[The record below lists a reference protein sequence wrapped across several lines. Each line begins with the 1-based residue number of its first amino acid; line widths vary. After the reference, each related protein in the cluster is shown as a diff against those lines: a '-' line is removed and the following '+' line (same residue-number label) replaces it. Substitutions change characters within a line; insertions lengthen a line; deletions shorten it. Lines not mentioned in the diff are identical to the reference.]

1 MSESARDRV
10 ADLPPSAKLVYF
22 VLDCEGPLT
31 RDELLE
37 ESLLPSRTARS
48 AMDELEEAGVLER
61 KYYFEDGV
69 ERLYELVD
77 GAGPES
83 GVEADAEAETA
94 GESELDADP
103 RRPPRVA
110 PNDD

>member
-1 MSESARDRV
+1 MSESAPNRV

-22 VLDCEGPLT
+22 VLDREGPLT
-31 RDELLE
+31 RGELVE

-48 AMDELEEAGVLER
+48 AMDELEEVGVLKR

-69 ERLYELVD
+69 ERLYELAD
-77 GAGPES
+77 GAGTER
-83 GVEADAEAETA
+83 ELDR
-94 GESELDADP
+94 ESESSSEP
-103 RRPPRVA
+103 RGPPRVA